1 MFAHTHRQYIAAGP
15 VQDPVGSGTHEQ
27 GQAIAPVASH
37 HDQVSPQLFGGGV
50 NFNFGTAEYD
60 MLVLFIDVVGF
71 CKTLQLLG
79 CLLMDF
85 ILDSG
90 KIHGD
95 ITAVSKAEGLYNVD
109 EMQFCAVVA
118 DDGCRGTE

>member
-1 MFAHTHRQYIAAGP
+1 
-15 VQDPVGSGTHEQ
+15 
-27 GQAIAPVASH
+27 
-37 HDQVSPQLFGGGV
+37 V

-118 DDGCRGTE
+118 GDGPRPPCDLGGILAEVDGNQDFSIFGHISSPRISVYTLTFIA